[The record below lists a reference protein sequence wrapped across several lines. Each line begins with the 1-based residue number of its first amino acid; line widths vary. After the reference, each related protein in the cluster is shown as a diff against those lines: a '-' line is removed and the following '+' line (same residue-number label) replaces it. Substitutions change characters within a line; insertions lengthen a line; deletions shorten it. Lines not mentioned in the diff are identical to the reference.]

1 MANIEVPATSE
12 GLSFM
17 PILMGKKDQVRE
29 TVYGVYCG
37 GGRPGMRSIQKG
49 DWKLIKY
56 ETSKTGEKHTQLF
69 NLKENPLEFI
79 IEHHN
84 PDVIASIGV
93 KPKKHQV
100 NLADQSKHSSKLK
113 EMEALLLKQMR
124 KHDDPYRFWN
134 QPSDGL
140 AEPVLNEKIAK
151 PAKKKK
157 K

>member
-1 MANIEVPATSE
+1 
-12 GLSFM
+12 
-17 PILMGKKDQVRE
+17 
-29 TVYGVYCG
+29 
-37 GGRPGMRSIQKG
+37 MRSIQKG

-56 ETSKTGEKHTQLF
+56 ETSKTGVKHTQLF

-84 PDVIASIGV
+84 PDVIASIGL